1 MKYTVSKNFTVS
13 IDSVTVPLRTG
24 SDLGTE
30 LAAGDPS
37 NTCNSGTMIICAA
50 TGLPSCANGSE
61 TDQALNDC
69 GEPIRS
75 LSDCSRDLVIPNA
88 YKVQRTKEITLI
100 GPGVEFGERNT
111 IWLVEGQGVV
121 MDKLEHRWTEQ
132 DGVIDWKEFSRLEL
146 KAFSASDN
154 SAMNRIF
161 ENNKVISIQDFKNEE
176 SFNNDPFIPKPT
188 AIIQRART
196 PYDQ

>member
-1 MKYTVSKNFTVS
+1 
-13 IDSVTVPLRTG
+13 
-24 SDLGTE
+24 
-30 LAAGDPS
+30 
-37 NTCNSGTMIICAA
+37 
-50 TGLPSCANGSE
+50 
-61 TDQALNDC
+61 
-69 GEPIRS
+69 
-75 LSDCSRDLVIPNA
+75 
-88 YKVQRTKEITLI
+88 
-100 GPGVEFGERNT
+100 
-111 IWLVEGQGVV
+111 
-121 MDKLEHRWTEQ
+121 